1 MGGEYYVDEN
11 KLSNDEK
18 KTMKVTAKMTN
29 WYSIQVTLKKW
40 HRVLLI

>member
-29 WYSIQVTLKKW
+29 WYSIQMTLKND
-40 HRVLLI
+40 IGFY